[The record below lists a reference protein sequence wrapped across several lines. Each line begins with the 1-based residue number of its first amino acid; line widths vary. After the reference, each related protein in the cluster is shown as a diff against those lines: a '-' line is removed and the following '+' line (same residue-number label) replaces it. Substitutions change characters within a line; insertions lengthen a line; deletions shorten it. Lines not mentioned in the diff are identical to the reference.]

1 MSIFSTYSQG
11 ENRITATFLA
21 VLQELSL
28 SRIDHLLGEML
39 EDDNFNSI
47 TFANQPSSGG
57 VGVPDA
63 EISSNMHL
71 LLETKVV
78 CNSVTK
84 DQLTRHLARFEEAN
98 PVRTQRLIVLTPDS
112 KKPKTIE
119 SSNDNRIVWANFQ
132 GLDTSINALFA
143 DPRAVISERE
153 QFLLREFQKLM
164 SDSQLLNPEKDT
176 IIVPAKKAWPI
187 YKRASVYA
195 CQVNRS
201 FQAATYMGF
210 YSDKKIQPAIAKILA
225 IHDNV
230 MLKPNLHGGKLGES
244 VNSLLQA
251 DKDLTGIS
259 QKIFILSPIDSEET
273 LSLPNAIKNDTT
285 SYTGKI
291 VAFTQN
297 QRYVESDQ
305 LFKVSVTSQIGT
317 KKNT

>member
-57 VGVPDA
+57 TGVPDA
-63 EISSNMHL
+63 EISSSMRI
-71 LLETKVV
+71 LLETKIVRNRV
-78 CNSVTK
+78 EK
-84 DQLTRHLARFEEAN
+84 DQLTQHLARFDGAN
-98 PVRTQRLIVLTPDS
+98 SMRTQMLIVLTPDS
-112 KKPKTIE
+112 TKPKVIE
-119 SSNDNRIVWANFQ
+119 DCKDSRIVWTNFQ
-132 GLDTSINALFA
+132 GLDTSINALFD

-153 QFLLREFQKLM
+153 QFLLREFQELM
-164 SDSQLLNPEKDT
+164 SDSQLLSPDKDT
-176 IIVPAKKAWPI
+176 IIVPAKNAWSI

-201 FQAATYMGF
+201 FQAAKYMGF
-210 YSDKKIQPAIAKILA
+210 YSEKMIQPAIAKILE

-230 MLKPNLHGGKLGES
+230 VLKPNLHEGKLGES

-251 DKDLTGIS
+251 DKVLTGMS

-273 LSLPNAIKNDTT
+273 LSLPNSIKNDTT
-285 SYTGKI
+285 SHSGKN

-297 QRYVESDQ
+297 QRYVESKQ
-305 LFKVSVTSQIGT
+305 LFKARVTSQIGT
-317 KKNT
+317 VKNT